1 MAYIPSCAEEERF
14 LESYDPGKYQNPAVA
29 ADTAL
34 FAVDDSGL
42 SILLIRRG
50 GYPYK
55 GRWAL
60 PGGFVDI
67 GEDIMASA
75 MRELKEETGLQSPY
89 IEQVFVWGKP
99 DRDPRSRVI
108 TVSYAGLVSL
118 SEANVRAGDD
128 AAAAGW
134 FRLSEYAVTQS
145 GGAIQV
151 RYTLTGCDTLRPAV
165 TYPTGQMQ
173 RIVAAESG
181 GLAFDHAESI
191 AYAFEYV
198 RRRARE
204 GLIELSFEDDAMR
217 RAARSAL
224 LNV

>member
-1 MAYIPSCAEEERF
+1 MAYIPSCAQEEQF
-14 LESYDPGKYQNPAVA
+14 LKNYDSSKYQNPAVA

-34 FAVDDSGL
+34 FAVDEDGL

-55 GRWAL
+55 GCWAL

-108 TVSYAGLVSL
+108 TVSFVGLVDHTKVN
-118 SEANVRAGDD
+118 ARAGDD
-128 AAAAGW
+128 AAAAEW
-134 FRLSEYAVTQS
+134 FRLSGYVSEENDDVVVT
-145 GGAIQV
+145 
-151 RYTLTGCDTLRPAV
+151 RYTLSGCETLCPIV
-165 TYPTGQMQ
+165 TYPAGQIQ
-173 RIVAAESG
+173 KIAPVNSG

-204 GLIELSFEDDAMR
+204 GLIEQAFDSDALR
-217 RAARSAL
+217 RMAKSAL
-224 LNV
+224 LTG